1 MAPLTVAVTGGIG
14 AGKSAALAA
23 FARRGVPTLSADHVV
38 HRLIGEDPEVRAALE
53 ERLGTTDRAGIAAVV
68 FADREQLHWLEALLH
83 PRVRREQEAW
93 LAGLG
98 AEVAAIEIPLLF
110 ETGGE
115 RDCDAV
121 LVVTASPEVQRA
133 RVLARAGMTEEKF
146 AAIAAKQMPDAEKR
160 RKAHFLVD
168 TGRGFAAAERQVGDI
183 LRALAGR
190 PGGVLARTAAI

>member
-1 MAPLTVAVTGGIG
+1 MTPLTVAVTGGIG

-68 FADREQLHWLEALLH
+68 FADREQLDWLEGLLH

-93 LAGLG
+93 LAGLD
-98 AEVAAIEIPLLF
+98 AKVAAIEIPLLF

-115 RDCDAV
+115 ERFNAV
-121 LVVTASPEVQRA
+121 VVITAPAHVRA
-133 RVLARAGMTEEKF
+133 GRTGRADDARA
-146 AAIAAKQMPDAEKR
+146 ARLLPDAEKVR
-160 RKAHFLVD
+160 RADFAYVNDGTLDELDAFVGQVLD
-168 TGRGFAAAERQVGDI
+168 RLTG
-183 LRALAGR
+183 
-190 PGGVLARTAAI
+190 